1 MRRALPL
8 VIAAGAFASFAILWI
23 VSDRRASQRIYDKYS
38 SANTSEKGLSLA
50 AGYLAKQRKV
60 AMLTRPIARAELE
73 PNAVVFRVVDRG
85 TFFFDPEDL
94 EGEQVGPPRPRRQPV
109 LNDAEEAFVRGGG
122 RMILAAPAGPLDTV
136 AVKAN
141 VARKVFP
148 IWPRVGNLDLSAD
161 ARGFS
166 TLRARMHALYA
177 SGTHAVVARE
187 RIGGGELFLISDPA
201 LFQNDGLARGNHLPL
216 LSALAGSG
224 RPVYF
229 DEVPHGIVSGD
240 GSLALLK
247 TWNLGPFLLLL
258 GAIALLVFWR
268 AGRRVGPAEDD
279 HRETRSDA
287 VDLVR
292 SLGALYQKVT
302 TDAEAIALYHE
313 ALTRTV
319 ASKTGLRGDALRKR
333 VDDLTGGLVPPD
345 RTANM
350 PAPIFR
356 RDLDKLN
363 EGFERVVESSSR
375 RVAETRRP
383 GSSTTRRLEDSKTR
397 KER

>member
-8 VIAAGAFASFAILWI
+8 VLAAAAFASFAVLWI
-23 VSDRRASQRIYDKYS
+23 VSDRRAPQRIYDEYS

-50 AGYLAKQRKV
+50 SGYLAKQRRV
-60 AMLTRPIARAELE
+60 AMLTRRLVRAELE
-73 PNAVVFRVVDRG
+73 PNAVVFRVTNRSMI
-85 TFFFDPEDL
+85 FFDPEDL
-94 EGEQVGPPRPRRQPV
+94 EGEQFGPPRPRRLPM

-122 RMILAAPAGPLDTV
+122 RMVLAVAGSMLGSADV
-136 AVKAN
+136 SEKA
-141 VARKVFP
+141 AKKVFP
-148 IWPRVGNLDLSAD
+148 IWPGVGNLALPAG

-166 TLRARMHALYA
+166 TLRPRMHALYA
-177 SGTHAVVARE
+177 GGANAIVARE
-187 RIGGGELFLISDPA
+187 RVGDGELFVVSEPA
-201 LFQNDGLARGNHLPL
+201 LFRNDSLAHGNHLQL
-216 LSALAGSG
+216 LNALAGSG

-229 DEVPHGIVSGD
+229 DEVPHGIVSDD

-247 TWNLGPFLLLL
+247 SWNLGPFLLLL
-258 GAIALLVFWR
+258 AAIALLVFWR

-333 VDDLTGGLVPPD
+333 VDDLTGGLVPPP
-345 RTANM
+345 RNSHM

-356 RDLDKLN
+356 RELDKLN
-363 EGFERVVESSSR
+363 DAFSGVR
-375 RVAETRRP
+375 
-383 GSSTTRRLEDSKTR
+383 
-397 KER
+397 